1 MPSNFVE
8 NCTISHNDHLA
19 LGDYS
24 RMLNFKIADL
34 CYVNVTQEV
43 INVIIE
49 KNSIQKSTK
58 DAPTFGVLLFKRK
71 I

>member
-1 MPSNFVE
+1 MITLHSV
-8 NCTISHNDHLA
+8 IIA
-19 LGDYS
+19 G
-24 RMLNFKIADL
+24 MLNFKIADL
-34 CYVNVTQEV
+34 RYVNVTQEV

>member
-1 MPSNFVE
+1 MLRIAPYLTMFTLHWV
-8 NCTISHNDHLA
+8 IIA
-19 LGDYS
+19 V
-24 RMLNFKIADL
+24 MLNFKIADL
-34 CYVNVTQEV
+34 RYVNVTQEV

-58 DAPTFGVLLFKRK
+58 DAHTFGVLLFKRK

>member
-1 MPSNFVE
+1 
-8 NCTISHNDHLA
+8 
-19 LGDYS
+19 
-24 RMLNFKIADL
+24 MLNFKIADL

-49 KNSIQKSTK
+49 KKNSIQKSTK